1 MLSLQRHAVTPSLG
15 ARLRHPCRKR
25 SLEGQHRESFFL
37 TKNGATLYYA
47 IPVDQVLMDHGS
59 RLAIA
64 FNLYKNKAL
73 TIGQAAKLAELSV
86 EEFMV
91 EAGKAGIPVIDY
103 DDDVPD
109 SEISV

>member
-1 MLSLQRHAVTPSLG
+1 MIGSIGIRELRDLSSQLPEKAAAG
-15 ARLRHPCRKR
+15 
-25 SLEGQHRESFFL
+25 ESFFL

>member
-1 MLSLQRHAVTPSLG
+1 MIGSIGIRELRDLSSQLSEKAAAG
-15 ARLRHPCRKR
+15 
-25 SLEGQHRESFFL
+25 ESFFL
-37 TKNGATLYYA
+37 TKNGAALYYA
-47 IPVDQVLMDHGS
+47 IPVDQALMDQGS

-64 FNLYKNKAL
+64 LNLFRNEAL

-91 EAGKAGIPVIDY
+91 EAGKSGVPVIDY

-109 SEISV
+109 SDISV